1 MATFPSTTNCSVSQ
15 WRALTQL
22 SLLWVSTSFFHS
34 LCVCG
39 IYIYVAHTYVWR
51 PEVDTEFL
59 LQQFSSFLPD
69 FQDKIFPWNLESTGL
84 AGLAVRP
91 WVPASLCQGC
101 INLPHGDLNSGPEL
115 SQRFLSPA
123 SKIFPNYSYHSGHN
137 IPKNF

>member
-1 MATFPSTTNCSVSQ
+1 MKGSHTTLSFVGFNIILSQ
-15 WRALTQL
+15 
-22 SLLWVSTSFFHS
+22 S
-34 LCVCG
+34 LCVW
-39 IYIYVAHTYVWR
+39 YIYVAHTYVWR

-101 INLPHGDLNSGPEL
+101 TNLPHGDLNSGPEL
-115 SQRFLSPA
+115 SQRFLLPA